1 MKKALFSALLLC
13 ASFAAQADE
22 KLLSGQYGACMDR
35 PDVTTA
41 GMHDCIAVE
50 TARQDKSLNTAYKSL
65 QQALSPARGAKLLDA
80 QRAWLKFRDA
90 NCGFQADPD
99 GGTIAGVNASACF
112 MQMTADRAR
121 ELSDFAAEAA
131 GR

>member
-1 MKKALFSALLLC
+1 MKKTLLSALLLA

-22 KLLSGQYGACMDR
+22 TLLSRQYGACMSR

-41 GMHDCIAVE
+41 GMHACISAE
-50 TARQDKSLNTAYKSL
+50 TARQDKGLNAAYQSL
-65 QQALSPARGAKLLDA
+65 QQGIAPARKPKLLDA

-90 NCGFQADPD
+90 NCSFQADPD
-99 GGTIAGVNASACF
+99 GGTLAGVNAAACV
-112 MQMTADRAR
+112 MQMTADRAK
-121 ELSDFAAEAA
+121 ELSDFAAEVA

>member
-1 MKKALFSALLLC
+1 MKKALLPALLLC
-13 ASFAAQADE
+13 ASFAALADE
-22 KLLSGQYGACMDR
+22 KLLSKQYGACMDR

-41 GMHDCIAVE
+41 GMHDCIAAE
-50 TARQDKSLNTAYKSL
+50 TARQDKSLNAAYKSL
-65 QQALSPARGAKLLDA
+65 QQALPPARKAQLLDA

-90 NCGFQADPD
+90 NCSFQADPD